1 MEVMEAMR
9 SSTMKLLKSKQLQE
23 FMSQTL
29 IKDENHMKNEENQIN
44 QIWYVS
50 YQDNLPRN
58 WKLAMYDFV

>member
-29 IKDENHMKNEENQIN
+29 IKDENHMKNEEN
-44 QIWYVS
+44 
-50 YQDNLPRN
+50 
-58 WKLAMYDFV
+58 